1 LGGIGAFGY
10 VKKYASI
17 LRNDNTV
24 DIKSFGGGEQRYY
37 KNDFYLILAI
47 NFALPKYGLAKWF

>member
-10 VKKYASI
+10 AKKYASI

-24 DIKSFGGGEQRYY
+24 DIKSFDGGEQRYC
-37 KNDFYLILAI
+37 KNDFYLIFATI
-47 NFALPKYGLAKWF
+47 FALPKYGLAKWF